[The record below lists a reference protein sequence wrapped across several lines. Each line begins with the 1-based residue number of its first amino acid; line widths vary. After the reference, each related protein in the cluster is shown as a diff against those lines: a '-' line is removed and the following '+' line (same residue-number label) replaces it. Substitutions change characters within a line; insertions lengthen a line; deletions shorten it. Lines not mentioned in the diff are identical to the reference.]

1 LHSHSSHTPDT
12 TDELIYKVALGL
24 TSGVG
29 DATTRQL
36 ISYCGS
42 ASAVFKT
49 PKGRLLKIPGIGP
62 KTADALLN
70 KENIAEAEKE
80 CELARK
86 QHIQLLFYTDAAYP
100 SRLKNIPDA
109 PALLYYKGNADLN
122 SDKVI
127 AVVGTRKA
135 TPYGKTVTEQII
147 QELSAYPSVLVVSG
161 LAYGIDIAAH
171 KSALQYKVPT
181 LGVMASGADIV
192 YPSGH
197 KNTAAQME
205 ENGGLLTEYR
215 IGTKPDAPY
224 FPARNRIIAGISDAV
239 IVVEA
244 AITGGALITAEIA
257 NGYNRDV
264 FAVPGNLDA
273 PCSEGCNMLIRNHK
287 ANIFTGVKDLVY
299 YLNWDQKAA
308 PAKSKHTDQYEQLDE
323 DSKKIVNLLLQNKEM
338 LMDDL
343 SWKAQIPVS
352 KLASLL
358 LTLELQGLLKA
369 LPGKKFTLS

>member
-1 LHSHSSHTPDT
+1 LKTNPAYSAGTSD
-12 TDELIYKVALGL
+12 DLIYKVALGL

-29 DATTRQL
+29 DVTTRQL

-42 ASAVFKT
+42 AAAVFKT
-49 PKGRLLKIPGIGP
+49 PRGKLLKIPGIGS
-62 KTADALLN
+62 KTAEALLN
-70 KENIAEAEKE
+70 KENLIEAEKE
-80 CELARK
+80 YALAVK
-86 QHIQLLFYTDAAYP
+86 QNIQILFYTDQAYP

-109 PALLYYKGNADLN
+109 PALLYLKGNADLN
-122 SDKVI
+122 ADKII
-127 AVVGTRKA
+127 AIVGTRKA
-135 TPYGKTVTEQII
+135 TPYGKQVTEQIV
-147 QELSAYPSVLVVSG
+147 QELSAYSSVLVVSG
-161 LAYGIDIAAH
+161 LAYGIDVTAH
-171 KSALQYKVPT
+171 KAALQYKVPT

-192 YPSGH
+192 YPSVH
-197 KNTAAQME
+197 KNIAAQME

-224 FPARNRIIAGISDAV
+224 FPARNRIIAGISDAT

-244 AITGGALITAEIA
+244 AATGGALITAEIA

-273 PCSEGCNMLIRNHK
+273 PCSEGCNLLIRNHK

-299 YLNWDQKAA
+299 YLNWDQQAA
-308 PAKSKHTDQYEQLDE
+308 ASQPKSTDKYEHLDE
-323 DSKKIVNLLLQNKEM
+323 ESRKVVNLLQQNKEM
-338 LMDDL
+338 LMDDI
-343 SWKAQIPVS
+343 SWQTQIPVS

-369 LPGKKFTLS
+369 LPGKKFTLC